1 MTNTREEVA
10 VAEAILEASD
20 GYMSNPNIAKAAIAA
35 SNSQYV
41 AGLVEALKGVKLDYE
56 VALQNSYAAE
66 VIAGDSYPERMQ
78 RSISREAAE
87 ARLDFINTALNNLP
101 EELRG

>member
-35 SNSQYV
+35 SNSKYL
-41 AGLVEALKGVKLDYE
+41 AGLVEALWRIVDN
-56 VALQNSYAAE
+56 V
-66 VIAGDSYPERMQ
+66 PETLK
-78 RSISREAAE
+78 EAQDICE
-87 ARLDFINTALNNLP
+87 QALNNLP